1 VAWAPTG
8 EIVDR
13 YEKVRRVPF
22 GEYVPLRDLIK
33 HLADLS
39 AVPDDAIPGHGRAI
53 LHTPAGQLGTLI
65 SYEVFFA
72 NRARSAIRAGAQVL
86 LVPTNAA
93 SFSTSQVPT
102 QEVAGA
108 RLRAI
113 ETGRWLA
120 QAAPTGYSAVIDP
133 DGRVRTRSHLGKRQ
147 VFTATVALRAGRT
160 PYERWGDMPVVALG
174 TVAVAACW
182 LAVRRRD
189 GQIAPA

>member
-1 VAWAPTG
+1 
-8 EIVDR
+8 
-13 YEKVRRVPF
+13 
-22 GEYVPLRDLIK
+22 VPLRNLIK

-53 LHTPAGQLGTLI
+53 LRTPAGRLGTLI

-108 RLRAI
+108 RLRAV

-120 QAAPTGYSAVIDP
+120 QAAPTGYSAVVDA
-133 DGRVRTRSHLGKRQ
+133 DGRVHTRSHLGKRQ
-147 VFTATVALRAGRT
+147 VFTANVPLRTGRT
-160 PYERWGDMPVVALG
+160 PYVRWGDMPVVALS
-174 TVAVAACW
+174 TVVVAGCW
-182 LAVRRRD
+182 LAVRRRVA
-189 GQIAPA
+189 QIAPA